1 MERFSEY
8 VELSLKCWL
17 KEGVMKSEGSDSVMN
32 GDRFSADRGYLFDAN
47 LYIDGVDKGRIAF
60 ELIDLIFLDN
70 YYFIRLGP
78 RGEPNAKNELTL
90 KGLHFKVGETYKLVE
105 VSENDQEVDA
115 SFVFEPGVSHS
126 QQEHSGTLNV
136 AYNEAQDDG
145 SRLIGMYFSYSFKE
159 TGSGT
164 VKDISVRCWTL
175 QLLIPPK

>member
-1 MERFSEY
+1 
-8 VELSLKCWL
+8 
-17 KEGVMKSEGSDSVMN
+17 MKSDGSDSIMKGV
-32 GDRFSADRGYLFDAN
+32 RFSAGRGNLFDAN
-47 LYIDGVDKGRIAF
+47 FYIDGVDKGRVAF

-90 KGLHFKVGETYKLVE
+90 TGLHFKVGETYKLVDFA
-105 VSENDQEVDA
+105 ENNQEVNA
-115 SFVFEPGVSHS
+115 SFVLEPDVSHS

-136 AYNEAQDDG
+136 AYNEAQGDG

-159 TGSGT
+159 TGSGA
-164 VKDISVRCWTL
+164 VKNISVKCWTL